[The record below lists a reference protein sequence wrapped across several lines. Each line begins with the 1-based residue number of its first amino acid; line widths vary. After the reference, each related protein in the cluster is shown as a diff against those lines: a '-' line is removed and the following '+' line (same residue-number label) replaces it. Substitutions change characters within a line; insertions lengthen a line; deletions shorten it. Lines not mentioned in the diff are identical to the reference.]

1 MSETTSL
8 ITRTEREIYLDYERQ
23 RRVQMLRIIA
33 PAFAVFCVVVLLVI
47 AVVLLT
53 LPLPPQLQEALVVT
67 EVMLGGCV
75 LGLGAG
81 LLALARN
88 WLNLATAFVA
98 GTSALGVA
106 GSLAIWGRYS
116 GLDPFAMLELTPFSV
131 VIILAG
137 ILGNVW
143 WILGATVV
151 MNGATVAL
159 LMLAPR
165 AAGLDPIFA
174 REFPLILPV
183 ALVHQWLFA
192 ALMIMIW
199 LLFQRTVGEVG
210 TAYERAKQLDQ
221 LKDEFIASVNH
232 ELRTPLMTMQTY
244 IETLRE
250 NSADL
255 PPEQL
260 AGALDQVS
268 RVGDSLVE
276 LVKDILSTRRIDQ
289 EGTDFV
295 PQVVGVRSTLET
307 AAELVDPREAGAVS
321 RDLRIAVGEQLVI
334 WGDRLRLQQILTN
347 LLSNAVKY
355 SAPGTPIEVS
365 AQVTSERAGATGRPW
380 RRDGSAHEWVEIV
393 VRDLGL
399 GIPPEQVPL
408 LFNRFVRLPR
418 DLASKVTGTGLGLYL
433 CRVLAEAMGGRIWV
447 ESTGVAGE
455 GSGFHLVLPMPTQQQ
470 MRAASSRPLR
480 VLEAVR

>member
-1 MSETTSL
+1 VSETASL
-8 ITRTEREIYLDYERQ
+8 ITRTEREIYLEYERQ

-33 PAFAVFCVVVLLVI
+33 PAFALFCGIVLLVI
-47 AVVLLT
+47 AAVLLM
-53 LPLPPQLQEALVVT
+53 LPMPPQPQAALLMT
-67 EVMLGGCV
+67 AALLSGCV

-81 LLALARN
+81 LVALWRN
-88 WLNLATAFVA
+88 WLSLATAFVA

-137 ILGNVW
+137 VLGNIW

-159 LMLAPR
+159 LLLAPR

-174 REFPLILPV
+174 RELPLIVPV

-199 LLFQRTVGEVG
+199 VLFRRTLGAVG

-250 NSADL
+250 HSADL
-255 PPEQL
+255 PPEQV
-260 AGALDQVS
+260 AAALDQVG

-276 LVKDILSTRRIDQ
+276 LVKDILSTRQIDQ
-289 EGTDFV
+289 EGATFV

-307 AAELVDPREAGAVS
+307 AAELVDPREAGMVA
-321 RDLRIAVGEQLVI
+321 RDLRLAVGEQIVI

-365 AQVTSERAGATGRPW
+365 AQVTGDHTRATGRPA
-380 RRDGSAHEWVEIV
+380 RGAHTRDWVEIV
-393 VRDLGL
+393 VRDYGL
-399 GIPPEQVPL
+399 GIPPDQVAL

-418 DLASKVTGTGLGLYL
+418 DLASNVTGTGLGLYL

-447 ESTGVAGE
+447 ESSGVAGE
-455 GSGFHLVLPMPTQQQ
+455 GSSFHLLLPVPTHQQ
-470 MRAASSRPLR
+470 MRATSSRPLR
-480 VLEAVR
+480 VLEAVH